1 MQKYNGHSQS
11 YIINESKQF
20 GLHQNKEQI
29 SAATNKKIET
39 DNKQAVDYG
48 STFQQQVKEMLH
60 NLPTSTRS
68 RAKFKVIKP
77 NLKVSKF
84 V

>member
-39 DNKQAVDYG
+39 DNKQAVD
-48 STFQQQVKEMLH
+48 
-60 NLPTSTRS
+60 
-68 RAKFKVIKP
+68 
-77 NLKVSKF
+77 
-84 V
+84 

>member
-29 SAATNKKIET
+29 SAAANKKIET
-39 DNKQAVDYG
+39 DNKQAVD
-48 STFQQQVKEMLH
+48 
-60 NLPTSTRS
+60 
-68 RAKFKVIKP
+68 
-77 NLKVSKF
+77 
-84 V
+84 